1 MSRCGR
7 YVGEVLILIIKGDCQ
22 SAQIPD
28 MQQLKQ
34 SKIFHCKLKFRG
46 HSPRNSHSGRAK
58 LAAKVP
64 KIRSFSKI
72 VVHNFYGVI
81 NPRFEEFR
89 GRKCKKLREIGIIAG
104 VVDDVKRNFKK
115 GMIKNDQFKN
125 QRKRN

>member
-1 MSRCGR
+1 M
-7 YVGEVLILIIKGDCQ
+7 GEVLILIIKGGCQ

-64 KIRSFSKI
+64 KIRSFSKMI
-72 VVHNFYGVI
+72 VHNFYGVKI
-81 NPRFEEFR
+81 RLSKKIR
-89 GRKCKKLREIGIIAG
+89 GRKLQKSHSNGVNTNFAIGVTGQSI
-104 VVDDVKRNFKK
+104 
-115 GMIKNDQFKN
+115 
-125 QRKRN
+125 

>member
-1 MSRCGR
+1 
-7 YVGEVLILIIKGDCQ
+7 
-22 SAQIPD
+22 

-34 SKIFHCKLKFRG
+34 SKIFYCKLKFRG
-46 HSPRNSHSGRAK
+46 RSPRNTHSGRAK

-89 GRKCKKLREIGIIAG
+89 GRKCRKLCKIGIIVD
-104 VVDDVKRNFKK
+104 VVDDVRQNISK

>member
-1 MSRCGR
+1 
-7 YVGEVLILIIKGDCQ
+7 
-22 SAQIPD
+22 

-34 SKIFHCKLKFRG
+34 SEIFHCKLKFRG
-46 HSPRNSHSGRAK
+46 HSPRNTHSGRAK

>member
-1 MSRCGR
+1 
-7 YVGEVLILIIKGDCQ
+7 
-22 SAQIPD
+22 
-28 MQQLKQ
+28 
-34 SKIFHCKLKFRG
+34 
-46 HSPRNSHSGRAK
+46 
-58 LAAKVP
+58 
-64 KIRSFSKI
+64 
-72 VVHNFYGVI
+72 VHNFYGVI